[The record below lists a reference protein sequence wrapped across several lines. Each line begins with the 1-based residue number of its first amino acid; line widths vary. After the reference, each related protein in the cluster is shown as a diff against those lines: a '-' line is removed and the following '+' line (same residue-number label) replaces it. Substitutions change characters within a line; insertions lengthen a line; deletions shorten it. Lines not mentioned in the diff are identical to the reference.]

1 MKNGAGTASLT
12 AKLMTLL
19 LILCLLP
26 CAALGDGEAPRAELT
41 DNLVE
46 TKHSI
51 EIGGKQIDYTATT
64 GTIALESDLGQY
76 EVFFTAYTVDSAGS
90 PAYRPVTFAFNGG
103 PGSASL
109 WLHMGLLGPERIA
122 LSEEGK
128 IDKIPVG
135 TEPNK
140 YCVLDLTDLVFID
153 PVGTGYSRALPG
165 TDEKTFFSYENDI
178 QSVGDFIRLY
188 TSRYGR
194 WASPKYVAGE
204 SYGTTRAI
212 GLCDYLRSAHKLALN
227 GIMLV
232 SSINDFASVETTAG
246 NELPYVNFLPS
257 FAAAAWYH
265 KKADGKYLA
274 MELDD
279 YLEEVKAYAAG
290 DYLSLLYRGSRISA
304 EEREAAAEKIA
315 AYIGVSKEFVL
326 KHNLRVERD
335 DFNAELLSDRKLMIG
350 RIDSRYTGP
359 VVDGNLGDGT
369 SDPSSLGINE
379 AFSGVFNQYVSQVLN
394 YRTDQPYDVLS
405 LDVNSAWS
413 FGSDNRALAQ
423 EDMIRD
429 CMSANEQMKVWVL
442 CGRYDLATPFF
453 AAEWVYSHLFLNDE
467 LQDNLS
473 FTYYPSGHMFYLHEP
488 SMVQFRKDA
497 EAWYGN

>member
-1 MKNGAGTASLT
+1 MKNSTGTASLT
-12 AKLMTLL
+12 AKLAALL

-26 CAALGDGEAPRAELT
+26 CAALGDGEAPKAELK

-76 EVFFTAYTVDSAGS
+76 EVFFTAYTVDSAGG
-90 PAYRPVTFAFNGG
+90 PAQRPVTFAFNGG

-128 IDKIPVG
+128 IDRIPVS

-304 EEREAAAEKIA
+304 EEREDRPDRQPLYRSGGGRK
-315 AYIGVSKEFVL
+315 SRRRNKRSFLSRHQRSVL
-326 KHNLRVERD
+326 RCLQPVC
-335 DFNAELLSDRKLMIG
+335 FPGAELPHR
-350 RIDSRYTGP
+350 
-359 VVDGNLGDGT
+359 
-369 SDPSSLGINE
+369 
-379 AFSGVFNQYVSQVLN
+379 
-394 YRTDQPYDVLS
+394 
-405 LDVNSAWS
+405 SA
-413 FGSDNRALAQ
+413 L
-423 EDMIRD
+423 
-429 CMSANEQMKVWVL
+429 
-442 CGRYDLATPFF
+442 
-453 AAEWVYSHLFLNDE
+453 
-467 LQDNLS
+467 
-473 FTYYPSGHMFYLHEP
+473 
-488 SMVQFRKDA
+488 
-497 EAWYGN
+497 

>member
-12 AKLMTLL
+12 AKLMTML

-26 CAALGDGEAPRAELT
+26 CAALGDGEASRAELT

-76 EVFFTAYTVDSAGS
+76 EVFFTAYTVDSAEG
-90 PAYRPVTFAFNGG
+90 PAHRPVTFAFNGG

-128 IDKIPVG
+128 IDRIPVG

-165 TDEKTFFSYENDI
+165 TDEKTFFTYENDI

-232 SSINDFASVETTAG
+232 SSINDFASIETTAG

-290 DYLSLLYRGSRISA
+290 DYLSLLYRGSRISE

-315 AYIGVSKEFVL
+315 AYIGVSKAFVL

-394 YRTDQPYDVLS
+394 YRTDQPYEVLS

-423 EDMIRD
+423 EDTIRN
-429 CMSANEQMKVWVL
+429 CMSANEQMKIWVL

-488 SMVQFRKDA
+488 SMAQFRQDA